1 MLVATIRHLLACA
14 LAAALLAA
22 PAAAASDPQNCGT
35 VIVPP
40 GIGAGDGDDIT
51 SFNPMLVASLY
62 DAEAADL
69 MFMQLIWIDPQHHID
84 YSRSLASA
92 VATPDNGTTFN
103 VALRPWHWSDG
114 VPVTAQDVL
123 YTFNLAKSLGDTW
136 TANGSGGMP
145 DIIKSFTITD
155 PTHFT
160 IVLKR
165 QVNPDWFILD
175 GLTTLEP
182 VPAHIWRH
190 YTGDQIWQNQSS
202 PAFFKVVDGPL
213 IVTQLAIGLDAV
225 FVPNPNYEGPK
236 LHLTRFIMKFINGEG
251 TELQQAQSGDIDMAN
266 LPFDLFDLGSHIPG
280 LHLVTLP
287 PGYGYNEFIPNIAN
301 TEIPYFADVRIRQAI
316 AAAID
321 QNQIIGLAMHGQ
333 GLPVYT
339 AVPPVPDTFL
349 SPAARAGA
357 EPDGYNPARAIAL
370 LEQAG
375 FTPGPG
381 GIRQNHG
388 TKLSFT
394 AVLAA
399 GRPEAIEIAEAVQQN
414 LRAVGIDLKVHQIEF
429 NQLLAL
435 LAGPPN
441 GWQAMFIGNTI
452 NAYPSGENGF
462 LTGSFYDQNGYGNAQ
477 MDKYINQS
485 TYQPGLDGLFAFEDF
500 SAVQQPVIFLPVEKY
515 TVIVRDGLHGVD
527 NFISP
532 LGYWAPDALYCTDRQ
547 ATS

>member
-1 MLVATIRHLLACA
+1 MLFSTVKHLLACA

-22 PAAAASDPQNCGT
+22 PALASDPENCGT

-40 GIGAGDGDDIT
+40 GIGEGEGDDIT

-62 DAEAADL
+62 DEEAADL
-69 MFMQLIWIDPQHHID
+69 MFMQLLWIDPQHRID

-92 VATPDNGTTFN
+92 VTTPDDGTTYN
-103 VALRPWHWSDG
+103 VTLRPWHWSDG
-114 VPVTAQDVL
+114 APVTARDVL

-136 TANGSGGMP
+136 TANGAGGMP
-145 DIIKSFTITD
+145 DIVKSFTVTD

-175 GLTTLEP
+175 GLTTLQP
-182 VPAHIWRH
+182 VPAHIWSR
-190 YTGDQIWQNQSS
+190 YTQDQIWQNQSS
-202 PAFFKVVDGPL
+202 PAFFHVVDGPL

-236 LHLTRFIMKFINGEG
+236 LHLSRFIMKFVNGEG
-251 TELQQAQSGDIDMAN
+251 TELQQVQSGDLDMAN
-266 LPFDLFDLGSHIPG
+266 LPFDLFDMGSHIPG
-280 LHLVTLP
+280 LRLVTLP
-287 PGYGYNEFIPNIAN
+287 PSYSFNEFIPNIAN
-301 TEIPYFADVRIRQAI
+301 RSVPYFADVRIREAM
-316 AAAID
+316 ADAID
-321 QNQIIGLAMHGQ
+321 QNQIIALAMHGQ
-333 GLPVYT
+333 GLQVHT
-339 AVPPVPDTFL
+339 AAPPVPDTFL

-357 EPDGYNPARAIAL
+357 EPDNYDPARAIDL
-370 LEQAG
+370 LNQAG
-375 FTPGPG
+375 FTPGPD
-381 GIRQNHG
+381 GIRRKDG
-388 TKLSFT
+388 ARLAFT
-394 AVLAA
+394 AVVAA
-399 GRPEAIEIAEAVQQN
+399 GRPMDIEIAEAVQQN
-414 LRAVGIDLKVHQIEF
+414 LRAVGIDLKIHQIEF
-429 NQLLAL
+429 NQLVAMLV
-435 LAGPPN
+435 GPPA
-441 GWQAMFIGNTI
+441 GWQAMFIGTTI

-462 LTGSFYDQNGYGNAQ
+462 LTGSFYDQNGYSNSQ
-477 MDKYINQS
+477 MDNYINQS